1 VTKDNLLYASV
12 GVLLGFIA
20 GYMLHEMIM
29 TRQPPRLTP
38 ELRAQIV
45 ARPGEDG
52 GGPMQ
57 QQAAPPP
64 GPAAPTGAA
73 AGGPPMAEVQELQA
87 RLQQNPNDTEAMLR
101 LANLNFDIRNWSRA
115 QELYIKYLELN
126 PQDVDVMTDL
136 GISYRETRQFDQALQ
151 MFAKAKAA
159 DPNHWQ
165 AYYNEVVV
173 LAFDLKRLDE
183 ANQSLAKLQALQP
196 DNPNVAQLAEAVAK
210 QRNAA

>member
-1 VTKDNLLYASV
+1 MTKDNLLYASI

-20 GYMLHEMIM
+20 GYMLHEMLM
-29 TRQPPRLTP
+29 ARQPPRLTP

-45 ARPGEDG
+45 ARPGEEG
-52 GGPMQ
+52 APMQ
-57 QQAAPPP
+57 QQAPPQG
-64 GPAAPTGAA
+64 GPAPS
-73 AGGPPMAEVQELQA
+73 AGGGTGPAMAEVQELQT
-87 RLQQNPNDTEAMLR
+87 RLQQNPNDTEAILR

-115 QELYIKYLELN
+115 QELYAQYLELK
-126 PQDVDVMTDL
+126 PGDVDVMTDL

-159 DPNHWQ
+159 DPNHWE

-173 LAFDLKRLDE
+173 LAFDLKRMDE
-183 ANQSLAKLQALQP
+183 ANQSLAKLQELQP
-196 DNPNVAQLAEAVAK
+196 NNPAVSQLVQAVAQ